1 MNKQQ
6 AWVLAARPKTL
17 PAALA
22 PVLLSQSM
30 AAAAGG
36 FSWLL
41 ALVILL
47 CALALQVAVNIANDL
62 FDFQRGID
70 DGVRL
75 GPARAAQSGW
85 LSVRELQGGLILSLL
100 LAVISGGW
108 LVLQGGWPFALLGLA
123 SVLGVLAYSAGP
135 VPLASHG
142 LGEVTVFL
150 FFGLLAVCGSYYLQR
165 QTLPP
170 EVWLAALQMGLLT
183 AAIMLVNNLRDRD
196 SDALAGKTTLALW
209 LGERATRLVYAAL
222 ILLPFVLL
230 PTNILSFVW
239 CALPAALWLV
249 LRIWRRYGI
258 KLNRQLAQTALF
270 CLLFALLRAFDFLAF

>member
-1 MNKQQ
+1 M
-6 AWVLAARPKTL
+6 

-36 FSWLL
+36 FSWSL
-41 ALVILL
+41 ALVILS

-85 LSVRELQGGLILSLL
+85 LSARELQGGLILSLL
-100 LAVISGGW
+100 LAVVSGGW

-135 VPLASHG
+135 LPLASHG

-165 QTLPP
+165 QSLPV
-170 EVWLAALQMGLLT
+170 EVWLAAVQMGLLT
-183 AAIMLVNNLRDRD
+183 AAIMLVNNLRDRE
-196 SDALAGKTTLALW
+196 SDKLAGKTTLALW
-209 LGERATRLVYAAL
+209 LGEQGSRVLYAAL
-222 ILLPFVLL
+222 ILLPLLLL
-230 PTNILSFVW
+230 PAGTLSFVW

-249 LRIWRRYGI
+249 LRIWRRSGI

-270 CLLFALLRAFDFLAF
+270 CLLFALLRALDFLAL